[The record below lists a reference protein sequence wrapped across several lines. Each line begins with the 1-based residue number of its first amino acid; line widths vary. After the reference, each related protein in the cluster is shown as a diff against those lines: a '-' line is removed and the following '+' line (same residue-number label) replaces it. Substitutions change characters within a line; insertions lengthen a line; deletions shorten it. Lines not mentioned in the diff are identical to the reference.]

1 VADPAI
7 VAVVRD
13 LVREG
18 RVTSATDL
26 SLGGLLAALVKVAP
40 QADVTLTGD
49 PLEELFSETYGRFLV
64 AVRDEAAL
72 AGVEHRII
80 GRVGGDAL
88 TLRLKGETVIITPEE
103 LETALSST
111 TRQMRF

>member
-1 VADPAI
+1 MADPAI
-7 VAVVRD
+7 VAVVA
-13 LVREG
+13 
-18 RVTSATDL
+18 TSSGKPGHL
-26 SLGGLLAALVKVAP
+26 RNRPLLGGLLAALKVAP
-40 QADVTLTGD
+40 QSDVTLTGD

-64 AVRDEAAL
+64 AVKDEAAL

-103 LETALSST
+103 LEAALSST